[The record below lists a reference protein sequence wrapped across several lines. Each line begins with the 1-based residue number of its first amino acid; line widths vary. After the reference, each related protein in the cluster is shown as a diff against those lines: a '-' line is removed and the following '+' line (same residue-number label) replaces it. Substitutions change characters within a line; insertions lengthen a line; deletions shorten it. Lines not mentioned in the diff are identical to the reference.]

1 MKITISVH
9 DFRESFA
16 RCGRQEQFSYDGLG
30 LLFDHLEQLEGD
42 TGQEME
48 LDVIA
53 ICCDFAESSP
63 RQFADYYSLD
73 IGGLDDDEIAQAV
86 RDELDENGNY
96 VGETDAG
103 DFVYYQY

>member
-16 RCGRQEQFSYDGLG
+16 RCGRQEQFSYEGLG
-30 LLFDHLEQLEGD
+30 LLFDYFEQLEAE